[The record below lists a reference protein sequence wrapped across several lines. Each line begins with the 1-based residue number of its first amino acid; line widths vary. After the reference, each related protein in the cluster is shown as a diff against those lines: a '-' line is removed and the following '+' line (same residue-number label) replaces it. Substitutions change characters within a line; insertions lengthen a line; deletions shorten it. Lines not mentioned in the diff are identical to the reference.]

1 MCRTCVIILLILCRL
16 LCPRERVVPDPVT
29 EPVTEEPVTEEPVTE
44 LKPEQ
49 EPVIEYYEL

>member
-1 MCRTCVIILLILCRL
+1 MRRTCVIILLILCRL
-16 LCPRERVVPDPVT
+16 FCHRERVVPVPVT